1 MMAEVSA
8 ASGETTA
15 SDPAGSRVLGLRR
28 LAGNYLLLLSGEALA
43 KLANFF
49 AFTFLGR
56 TLGAARYGSLE
67 FTLAVM
73 VFFTLPVDLGLGVY
87 GAREVAKDRRS
98 AARLLVHV
106 TLLRALLALVSLGLL
121 LVFVWSIRAA
131 PEVKQ
136 LLVLYG
142 CSLLGAP
149 LLLQWFF
156 QGQDRMHWVALASL
170 VRYGVFA
177 LLVFSLVDAFTPLPR
192 IGLIECAAVAAVAL
206 FCVAVAAASR
216 DVRLRGAAVSWRSTF
231 GYLREAAPIGLTEL
245 TWAFL
250 WYIAT
255 VLLGLMLAGESLGW
269 FGASHRALM
278 AVHTFVW
285 LYFFNLL
292 PSISRTVSGP
302 VAELERLLGSSLRLT
317 LWGGVWIALTVT
329 LSAGALLG
337 AAFGRAFSSG
347 GPLFA
352 TLIWMIPVALAS
364 GHYRYTLIA
373 YNRQAL
379 LFRATAAA
387 AAVVVAACLVLIP
400 RLGALGAAAALLA
413 GCTLEFTL
421 VWAYVRREITSV
433 AVGPHLVRPAV
444 SAAGALLASRMLV
457 ANPLAAA
464 VAAAVVYLM
473 IMAVWERREI
483 RRAAA
488 ALRPARAG
496 RT

>member
-1 MMAEVSA
+1 MMAEVPA
-8 ASGETTA
+8 ASGEPPA
-15 SDPAGSRVLGLRR
+15 SDAQGSPAAGVRR

-56 TLGAARYGSLE
+56 TLGAVRYGSLE

-73 VFFTLPVDLGLGVY
+73 VFFTLPVDLGLGVF

-98 AARLLVHV
+98 AARMLVHV
-106 TLLRALLALVSLGLL
+106 TLLRALLALVSLGAL
-121 LVFVWSIRAA
+121 LVFVRGVRGS

-136 LLVLYG
+136 LLAWYG
-142 CSLLGAP
+142 LSLLGTP

-170 VRYGVFA
+170 VRYGAFA
-177 LLVFSLVDAFTPLPR
+177 VLVFWLVDPNTPLAR
-192 IGLIECAAVAAVAL
+192 IGRIECAAVAAVAL
-206 FCVAVAAASR
+206 FCVAVVAASG
-216 DVRLRGAAVSWRSTF
+216 DLRLREAPVSLRSTL

-255 VLLGLMLAGESLGW
+255 VLLGLMLAGASLGW

-302 VAELERLLGSSLRLT
+302 KSELERLLGSSLRLT
-317 LWGGVWIALTVT
+317 MWGGVWIALTVT

-337 AAFGRAFSSG
+337 AAFGPAFSSG

-379 LFRATAAA
+379 LFRATATA
-387 AAVVVAACLVLIP
+387 AAVVVVASLVLIP

-413 GCTLEFTL
+413 GCTLELIL
-421 VWAYVRREITSV
+421 VWAYVRRQITAIPV
-433 AVGPHLVRPAV
+433 APHLVKPAV
-444 SAAGALLASRMLV
+444 SAAGALLASRIL
-457 ANPLAAA
+457 ASNPVGAAA
-464 VAAAVVYLM
+464 AAGVVFLL
-473 IMAVWERREI
+473 IMGVWERREI
-483 RRAAA
+483 RRAVA
-488 ALRPARAG
+488 ALLPARAG
-496 RT
+496 RA

>member
-1 MMAEVSA
+1 MPAEVPA
-8 ASGETTA
+8 ASREPAPA
-15 SDPAGSRVLGLRR
+15 SQRLPPAGTRR
-28 LAGNYLLLLSGEALA
+28 LAGNYLVLLAGEGLA
-43 KLANFF
+43 KVANFF
-49 AFTFLGR
+49 AFTYLGR

-73 VFFTLPVDLGLGVY
+73 VFFTLPVDLGLGVF
-87 GAREVAKDRRS
+87 GAREIAKERR
-98 AARLLVHV
+98 AAPRLLVHI
-106 TLLRALLALVSLGLL
+106 TLLRALLAVVSLAVL
-121 LVFVWSIRAA
+121 LVFVWSLRAP
-131 PEVKQ
+131 PESKR
-136 LLVLYG
+136 LLMFYG
-142 CSLLGAP
+142 LSLLGAP

-177 LLVFSLVDAFTPLPR
+177 ILVFSLVGPSTPLAR
-192 IGLIECAAVAAVAL
+192 VGLIECAAVTAVAF
-206 FCVAVAAASR
+206 FCVAVVAAGR
-216 DVRLRGAAVSWRSTF
+216 DLRLRGIGVSPRSTLC
-231 GYLREAAPIGLTEL
+231 YLRQAAPIGLTEL

-278 AVHTFVW
+278 ALHTFVW

-292 PSISRTVSGP
+292 PSISRTVSAP
-302 VAELERLLGSSLRLT
+302 RPELVRLLGNSLRLT
-317 LWGGVWIALTVT
+317 LWGGLFIALAVT

-337 AAFGRAFSSG
+337 IAFGQAFVSG

-373 YNRQAL
+373 YNRQTL

-387 AAVVVAACLVLIP
+387 AALVVLACLVLIP
-400 RLGALGAAAALLA
+400 RVGAAGAAWALLA
-413 GCTLEFTL
+413 GCTFEFLL
-421 VWAYVRREITSV
+421 VWLYVRREIAAIPV
-433 AVGPHLVRPAV
+433 IPYLIKPV
-444 SAAGALLASRMLV
+444 AGAVCGLAV
-457 ANPLAAA
+457 ARAFAPNAVAGAGLAAA
-464 VAAAVVYLM
+464 AFLL
-473 IMAVWERREI
+473 IMGIWERREI
-483 RRAAA
+483 RSAIA
-488 ALRPARAG
+488 ALLPAGMG